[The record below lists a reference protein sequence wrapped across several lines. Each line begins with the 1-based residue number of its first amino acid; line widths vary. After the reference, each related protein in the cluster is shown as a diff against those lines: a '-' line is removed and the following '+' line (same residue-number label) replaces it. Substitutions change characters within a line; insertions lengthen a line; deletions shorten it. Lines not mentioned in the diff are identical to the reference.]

1 MSTEGKR
8 HSGGIT
14 DGPNR
19 APARAMLKSIG
30 FTDEDL
36 RKPIVGVANTWIEIG
51 PCNYHLRELAAAVK
65 EGIREAGGTPMEF
78 NTVSISDGITMGSE
92 GMKAS
97 LVSREVIADSIE
109 LVARGNLFDGV
120 IALSGCDKTIPG
132 TIMALCRL
140 NIPGLM
146 LYGGSIAPGKFQG
159 HDVSIQD
166 VFEAVGAHGRGKMTD
181 AELCDIEDHAC
192 PGAGACGGQF
202 TANTMSTVGE
212 FLGISP
218 MGFNGVPAV
227 DANKLDVARQAG
239 RMVMELVR
247 RNTQPKQIITRDAIE
262 NAIASVAASGGST
275 NAVLHLLAIAHEVGV
290 DLDIDDFDKICART
304 PLLCE
309 LKPGGRFM
317 ATDMHNAGGIPLLAQ
332 RLKQGN
338 YLHND
343 ALTVSLK
350 TIGEE
355 ADRAKETP
363 NQEVIRPLSNPI
375 KKSGGLVILKGNLAP
390 EGCVIKLVGHD
401 TTHHRGPARVFDC
414 EEDAFA
420 AVQSNKIKPNDV
432 VVIRYEGPRG
442 GPGMREMLA
451 VTAAINGAG
460 LGDSVAL
467 ITDGRFSGATHGFT
481 TGHVAPEA
489 ARGGPIAAIREG
501 DIIEI
506 DVPSRRLSV
515 ELTMEEIRARMKT
528 WRPPALK
535 YPTGVFG
542 KYARMVSSASR
553 GRGHQRLGHCGIH
566 AQRTAGCARQYCFG
580 PGRNRR
586 SRKVRKVMMKTG
598 AEIVWECLKR
608 EGVKTVFGYP
618 GGAILPTYDALTK
631 YDIHHVLVRHEQGAT
646 HMADGYARAGGGVG
660 VAIATSGPGAT
671 NMVTGLATAMM
682 DSSPIV
688 CITGQVGSKLIGT
701 DAFQEC
707 DITGVTMP
715 VTKHNYLVTSANDV
729 ARTIREA
736 FYIAKSGRP
745 GPVLIDITKDA
756 QQGSTRFEYDETPIQ
771 LPGYRPDLSP
781 AEKECL
787 HAISLIKHA
796 KRPVILAGHG
806 IILSGAT
813 DLVRQFAE
821 KTHIP
826 MAITLLGLGGHSSL
840 ASAEPRHDGHA
851 RRSLGEQ
858 SHPGSRSAARLRHA
872 LRRSRHRQSQ
882 DLRAQRQEDS
892 HRHRSFRD
900 QQEREGRR
908 CARWRSEGSSRRSA
922 AACRSE

>member
-181 AELCDIEDHAC
+181 AELCEIEDHAC

-227 DANKLDVARQAG
+227 DAKKLDVARHAG

-338 YLHND
+338 YLHAD

-401 TTHHRGPARVFDC
+401 ITHHRGPARVFDC

-515 ELTMEEIRARMKT
+515 ELTTEEIRARMKT

-553 GRGHQRLGHCGIH
+553 GAVTSDWG
-566 AQRTAGCARQYCFG
+566 TAEFM
-580 PGRNRR
+580 RN
-586 SRKVRKVMMKTG
+586 
-598 AEIVWECLKR
+598 EQQ
-608 EGVKTVFGYP
+608 
-618 GGAILPTYDALTK
+618 DAL
-631 YDIHHVLVRHEQGAT
+631 
-646 HMADGYARAGGGVG
+646 
-660 VAIATSGPGAT
+660 
-671 NMVTGLATAMM
+671 
-682 DSSPIV
+682 DSI
-688 CITGQVGSKLIGT
+688 
-701 DAFQEC
+701 
-707 DITGVTMP
+707 
-715 VTKHNYLVTSANDV
+715 
-729 ARTIREA
+729 
-736 FYIAKSGRP
+736 
-745 GPVLIDITKDA
+745 
-756 QQGSTRFEYDETPIQ
+756 
-771 LPGYRPDLSP
+771 
-781 AEKECL
+781 
-787 HAISLIKHA
+787 
-796 KRPVILAGHG
+796 
-806 IILSGAT
+806 
-813 DLVRQFAE
+813 
-821 KTHIP
+821 
-826 MAITLLGLGGHSSL
+826 
-840 ASAEPRHDGHA
+840 ASAET
-851 RRSLGEQ
+851 E
-858 SHPGSRSAARLRHA
+858 
-872 LRRSRHRQSQ
+872 
-882 DLRAQRQEDS
+882 EV
-892 HRHRSFRD
+892 
-900 QQEREGRR
+900 GR
-908 CARWRSEGSSRRSA
+908 CVK
-922 AACRSE
+922 